1 MHCFVFCN
9 KLDLKSELKL
19 RSVDGKDGKLEGFF
33 RAPVFQS
40 HLSRLGVENSNGF
53 CARVFHGG
61 KSSRSWTSAESF
73 LTTRS
78 FLIARWQLQPGQ
90 RDAGARLPLA
100 LRKKSRNFLLDTPF
114 RTV

>member
-1 MHCFVFCN
+1 
-9 KLDLKSELKL
+9 
-19 RSVDGKDGKLEGFF
+19 
-33 RAPVFQS
+33 
-40 HLSRLGVENSNGF
+40 
-53 CARVFHGG
+53 
-61 KSSRSWTSAESF
+61 